1 MTQDQ
6 LLVFLVQVGLL
17 LLVAVTLGQ
26 VAMRFG
32 MPTIVGE
39 LLAGVLIGPSLLA
52 AVAPPFSEWLWSESD
67 GQAPLTDAVAQVG
80 LLLFVG
86 LVGAHLDVG
95 LLRRRRRTVVTIGAA
110 ALALPLALG
119 VATGF
124 FLPVWL
130 WGPNADRLTFSLLIG
145 VVMAVSAI
153 PVIAKTLTDLRML
166 HRDVGQ
172 LTVAAAA
179 GDDVAAWLIL
189 SVVAG
194 MTAAGSEG
202 SAPTL
207 TLLRLVGF
215 LLAAALLGRPLV
227 RAALRLAD
235 RAEGPGPAITT
246 TVVLILGGSAASL
259 ALGLEAALGAF
270 VVGLLIS
277 PPGTVE
283 VAKLAPLRAVTLAV
297 FAPVFL
303 ATAGLRMDLSVLGT
317 PRTLFVAAVVCT
329 VAVLGKFAGAYLG
342 ARLSRLT
349 HWEGLALGA
358 GLNARGA
365 VEVVVASIGLRLG
378 VLSETI
384 YTVVVLVAI
393 VTSLMAAPSL
403 RWTMRHNEERSDERL
418 RETELAG
425 WSPPGPTTAVEPG
438 QLHEQTGDHD
448 ERG

>member
-1 MTQDQ
+1 MTQDH

-26 VAMRFG
+26 VAMRLG
-32 MPTIVGE
+32 MPTILGE
-39 LLAGVLIGPSLLA
+39 LLAGVLVGPWLLS
-52 AVAPPFSEWLWSESD
+52 AVAPPISEWLWSEGN
-67 GQAPLTDAVAQVG
+67 GQSPLLDAVAQVG

-86 LVGAHLDVG
+86 LVGAHLDVR
-95 LLRRRRRTVVTIGAA
+95 LLRRRRRAVVTIGAS
-110 ALALPLALG
+110 ALLLPLALG
-119 VATGF
+119 VTTGIL
-124 FLPVWL
+124 LPGWL

-172 LTVAAAA
+172 LTIAAAS
-179 GDDVAAWLIL
+179 GDDVVAWLIL

-194 MTAAGSEG
+194 MTAAGLKGFSPAL
-202 SAPTL
+202 SLLSL
-207 TLLRLVGF
+207 TGF

-235 RAEGPGPAITT
+235 RATGPGPTITT

-270 VVGLLIS
+270 VVGVLLS
-277 PPGTVE
+277 PPGTVD
-283 VAKLAPLRAVTLAV
+283 VAKLAPLRTVTLAV

-303 ATAGLRMDLSVLGT
+303 ATAGLRMDLSVLAT
-317 PRTLFVAAVVCT
+317 PRNLLVAIVVCT

-378 VLSETI
+378 VLSETM
-384 YTVVVLVAI
+384 YTVVVLVAVI
-393 VTSLMAAPSL
+393 TSVMAPPTL
-403 RWTMRHNEERSDERL
+403 RWAMRHNEEQSQERL
-418 RETELAG
+418 RESEMAA
-425 WSPPGPTTAVEPG
+425 WSPPGSATSAEPDHR
-438 QLHEQTGDHD
+438 QEHTRDHD
-448 ERG
+448 EHG

>member
-6 LLVFLVQVGLL
+6 LLVLLVQVGLL
-17 LLVAVTLGQ
+17 LLVAVVLGQ
-26 VAMRFG
+26 VAMRLG

-39 LLAGVLIGPSLLA
+39 LLAGVLIGPSLLGA
-52 AVAPPFSEWLWSESD
+52 AAPWFSEWLWSEGD
-67 GQAPLTDAVAQVG
+67 GQTPLDAVAQIG
-80 LLLFVG
+80 MLLFVG
-86 LVGAHLDVG
+86 LVGAHLDIG
-95 LLRRRRRTVVTIGAA
+95 LLRRRRRTVVAIGAT
-110 ALALPLALG
+110 ALVVPFALG

-124 FLPVWL
+124 LLPGRL
-130 WGPNADRLTFSLLIG
+130 WGPEADRLTFALLIG

-153 PVIAKTLTDLRML
+153 PVIAKTLADLRML

-172 LTVAAAA
+172 LTLAAAA

-189 SVVAG
+189 SVVAA

-202 SAPTL
+202 AAPAWI
-207 TLLRLVGF
+207 LLRLVGF

-235 RAEGPGPAITT
+235 RAEGPGATITT

-259 ALGLEAALGAF
+259 ALGLEAAFGAF

-303 ATAGLRMDLSVLGT
+303 ATAGLRMDLTVLTTPGT
-317 PRTLFVAAVVCT
+317 LLVAAVVCT

-378 VLSETI
+378 VLSETM
-384 YTVVVLVAI
+384 YTVVVLLAI
-393 VTSLMAAPSL
+393 VTSLMAPPTL
-403 RWTMRHNEERSDERL
+403 RWTMRRNEEKSDERL
-418 RETELAG
+418 RETELAD
-425 WSPPGPTTAVEPG
+425 WSPPGPSTAGESG
-438 QLHEQTGDHD
+438 QRHEQTGDHD